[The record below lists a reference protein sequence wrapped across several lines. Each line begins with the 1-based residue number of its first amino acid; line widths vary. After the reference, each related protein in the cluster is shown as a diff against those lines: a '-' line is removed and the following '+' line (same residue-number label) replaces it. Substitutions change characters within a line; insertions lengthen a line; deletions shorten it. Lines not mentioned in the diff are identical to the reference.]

1 MAEKKISVKCNFTS
15 VFAQFDTIS
24 DIKEL
29 ANNICAQVKDAYDA
43 RLKEIEPDKEEVEVV
58 EAVIETGAEDTK
70 PEKREKSNKAATKME
85 RAKAMAEKF
94 KKQETEK
101 PKAKAGETKT
111 AAQATTKKPST
122 KTDKGNDDLISITDK
137 AAIKKLGLK
146 FEKYN
151 ERCWVLRG
159 DSKPLRKELV
169 KFKGVF
175 NSRLSGGEGWV
186 FRNDNVEECAKALG
200 IKIKTA

>member
-1 MAEKKISVKCNFTS
+1 MCIR
-15 VFAQFDTIS
+15 D
-24 DIKEL
+24 
-29 ANNICAQVKDAYDA
+29 
-43 RLKEIEPDKEEVEVV
+43 R
-58 EAVIETGAEDTK
+58 
-70 PEKREKSNKAATKME
+70 
-85 RAKAMAEKF
+85 AMAEKF

-122 KTDKGNDDLISITDK
+122 KTDKGSDDLISITDK
-137 AAIKKLGLK
+137 AAIKKLGLR

>member
-1 MAEKKISVKCNFTS
+1 MAKNSINVKCNFTS

-29 ANNICAQVKDAYDA
+29 ANNICAQVKDAYEA
-43 RLKEIEPDKEEVEVV
+43 RVKELEPEQEEAAIVEAVV
-58 EAVIETGAEDTK
+58 EAKAEEVDEK
-70 PEKREKSNKAATKME
+70 PAKQSKAATKME

-94 KKQETEK
+94 KKQDKEAK
-101 PKAKAGETKT
+101 PKAETAKT
-111 AAQATTKKPST
+111 TTQTTTKPAPKAKKDS
-122 KTDKGNDDLISITDK
+122 DDLISITDK

-159 DSKPLRKELV
+159 DSKPLRKELI
-169 KFKGVF
+169 KFEGEC
-175 NSRLSGGEGWV
+175 NSRLTGGEGWV

-200 IKIKTA
+200 IKIKAA

>member
-1 MAEKKISVKCNFTS
+1 MAKNSINVKCNFTS

-43 RLKEIEPDKEEVEVV
+43 RVKELEPEQEEAAIVEAVV
-58 EAVIETGAEDTK
+58 EAKAEEVDEK
-70 PEKREKSNKAATKME
+70 PAKQSKAATKME

-94 KKQETEK
+94 KKQDKEAKPKSETANTAAQTTTK
-101 PKAKAGETKT
+101 PAPKAKKD
-111 AAQATTKKPST
+111 S
-122 KTDKGNDDLISITDK
+122 DDLISITDK

-159 DSKPLRKELV
+159 DSKPLRKELI

-175 NSRLSGGEGWV
+175 NSRLTGGEGWV

>member
-1 MAEKKISVKCNFTS
+1 MAKNSINVKCNFTS

-29 ANNICAQVKDAYDA
+29 ANNICAQVKDAYEA
-43 RLKEIEPDKEEVEVV
+43 RVKELEPEQEEAAIVEAVV
-58 EAVIETGAEDTK
+58 EAKAEEVDEK
-70 PEKREKSNKAATKME
+70 PAKQSKAATKME

-94 KKQETEK
+94 KKQDKEAK
-101 PKAKAGETKT
+101 PKAETAKT
-111 AAQATTKKPST
+111 TTQTTTKPAPKAKKDS
-122 KTDKGNDDLISITDK
+122 DDLISITDK

-159 DSKPLRKELV
+159 DSKPLRKELI

-175 NSRLSGGEGWV
+175 NSRLTGGEGWV